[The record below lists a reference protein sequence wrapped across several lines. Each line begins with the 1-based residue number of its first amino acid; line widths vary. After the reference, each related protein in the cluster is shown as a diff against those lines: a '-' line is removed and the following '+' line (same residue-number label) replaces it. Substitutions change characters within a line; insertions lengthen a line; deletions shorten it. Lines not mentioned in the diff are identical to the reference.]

1 MLPALLSQPLQQ
13 MASEFTEGEPS
24 KASQVETM
32 LGVAVGRLVRP
43 GGWTDAQRDAGAEVV
58 VTGRAQPYAES
69 TVRKRLRVLARQG
82 GTSVAAR
89 AVQKQVHHAVAT
101 ADSTERIAV
110 YTDMYDQVC
119 WTKKPA
125 HAGPVGNRGNR
136 ILAATY
142 FGMTFVRIG
151 QGPALGYHVSWHK
164 PASPLLDGL
173 QALYADKD
181 RAAWL
186 KATAHLHIWDRGGCG
201 LPTLRWARE
210 RGIPYLTVSNGSVS
224 WKDYEAPRVHTD
236 TGVPVFVRP
245 DPDLFD
251 WDCLKGA
258 PIPCEI
264 IFPAHPDKGQ
274 DSSRALR
281 YRSARLL
288 SEADLAAM
296 DVLYKSRWPSNENAI
311 KSLSAVGFGVNRDR
325 NLEPTTSRGTDGQ
338 LLRLEQRV
346 TQTRAELQAL
356 QEDPT
361 RSAAQKRT
369 RRERKLQTLDAQRT
383 QLQQSGRTKGARVPT
398 GTELLCKNLML
409 LIYNALALLL
419 AKSPLQTVRTLTPLR
434 VRALLLG
441 RSVWSCIEA
450 ERITL
455 WIDPVP
461 NAAER
466 SLQEELLRLFEA
478 QQLTLGGRS
487 LRLRLQP
494 LPQKSRPRRI
504 CA

>member
-1 MLPALLSQPLQQ
+1 
-13 MASEFTEGEPS
+13 
-24 KASQVETM
+24 M
-32 LGVAVGRLVRP
+32 LGVAVGRLMRP
-43 GGWTDAQRDAGAEVV
+43 GGWKDAQRDAGAEGVL
-58 VTGRAQPYAES
+58 TGRAQPYAES
-69 TVRKRLRVLARQG
+69 TVRKRLRAMAREG
-82 GTSVAAR
+82 GAAVVAR
-89 AVQKQVHHAVAT
+89 AVEAQVHHAAEQ
-101 ADSTERIAV
+101 ADSAQRVAV

-136 ILAATY
+136 LLAATY

-173 QALYADKD
+173 QALHADKD

-186 KATAHLHIWDRGGCG
+186 KEHAHLHIWDRGGCG
-201 LPTLRWARE
+201 LPTLSWARE
-210 RGIPYLTVSNGSVS
+210 RSIPYLTVSNGSVS
-224 WKDYEAPRVHTD
+224 WKDYEAPRVHTE

-251 WDCLKGA
+251 WDCLEGA
-258 PIPCEI
+258 PIPYEI

-274 DSSRALR
+274 DSIRALR
-281 YRSARLL
+281 YRSAHRLP
-288 SEADLAAM
+288 ETDLATM
-296 DVLYKSRWPSNENAI
+296 DRLYKSRWPSNENAI
-311 KSLSAVGFGVNRDR
+311 KSLSAVGFGINRDR
-325 NLEPTTSRGTDGQ
+325 NLERTTSRGVDGQ
-338 LLRLEQRV
+338 LLRLEQRAGQV
-346 TQTRAELQAL
+346 RAELQAL

-361 RSAAQKRT
+361 RSAAQKRV
-369 RRERKLQTLDAQRT
+369 RRERKLQTLEGQRA
-383 QLQQSGRTKGARVPT
+383 QLQQRGCTKGARVPT
-398 GTELLCKNLML
+398 GTELLCKNLMFL
-409 LIYNALALLL
+409 MYNALVLLL

-441 RSVWSCIEA
+441 RSVWSCLEA
-450 ERITL
+450 EHITL

-461 NAAER
+461 NPAER
-466 SLQEELLRLFEA
+466 RLQEELLRLFEA
-478 QQLTLGGRS
+478 QRLTLGERS

-494 LPQKSRPRRI
+494 LPQKLRQRRV